1 MRNRWKSYD
10 AYHCAHSICVAH
22 LLRDCTS
29 VWEQEQQT
37 WAAEMHELLVSM
49 AVAADEWRQRCLPRS
64 GTPGWPSISSCWVA
78 ALPHSPCPKPS
89 RSPNAVGE
97 ASRVRPRI
105 CSMTC

>member
-22 LLRDCTS
+22 LLRDGTS

-49 AVAADEWRQRCLPRS
+49 AVAADE
-64 GTPGWPSISSCWVA
+64 
-78 ALPHSPCPKPS
+78 
-89 RSPNAVGE
+89 
-97 ASRVRPRI
+97 
-105 CSMTC
+105 